1 MVKQSQN
8 ASSSTISTRDS
19 NDTVTLINNR
29 TGESYDFPIVDGTE
43 GPSLIDIKSL
53 YARSGMFTYD
63 PGFTSTGSCKSG
75 ITFIDGEKG
84 VLLHR
89 GYPIEQLVEHT
100 SYLDVCYLLLHG
112 QLPSKKEKEEFGSS
126 ITRHT
131 MIHEQL
137 VSFYRGFKRSAHPMA
152 IMVGVVGAL
161 SAFYHEDT
169 DIHDPMQRM
178 IAAHRLIA
186 KMPTIG
192 AYAYKYSIGQ
202 PFAYPKNEL
211 TYSEN
216 LLRMMF
222 SVPTEEYEINPV
234 SAKAIERILI
244 LHADHE
250 QNASTSTVRLAG
262 SSGANPFA
270 CVAAGIASLW
280 GPAHGGA
287 NEAVLSM
294 LADIESVDNVKKY
307 VAMAKDKSNS
317 FRLMGFGHR
326 VYKNFDPRAT
336 VMRQTCHEVL
346 KELKI
351 DDPMLPIA
359 LELERIALED
369 EYFIEKRLYPN
380 VDFYSGIILKAIGF
394 PTQMFTVLFSIART
408 VGWVAHWKEMFS
420 GDAETQR
427 IGRPRQCYS
436 GPRKRNYKAIEKR
449 ADKAPNWFRLWGK

>member
-1 MVKQSQN
+1 MATKTKSAA
-8 ASSSTISTRDS
+8 ASNKSNHDS
-19 NDTVTLINNR
+19 KDTVTVINNR
-29 TGESYDFPIVDGTE
+29 TGDSHEFPILDSTE
-43 GPSLIDIKSL
+43 GPSLVDISTL
-53 YARSGMFTYD
+53 YAQSGMFTYD
-63 PGFTSTGSCKSG
+63 PGFASTGSCKSG

-89 GYPIEQLVEHT
+89 GYPIEQLVRHT
-100 SYLDVCYLLLHG
+100 TYLDVCYLLLHG
-112 QLPSKKEKEEFGSS
+112 ELPSKKEKMEFVSS

-161 SAFYHEDT
+161 SAFYHEAT
-169 DIHDPMQRM
+169 DIHDPLQRM

-192 AYAYKYSIGQ
+192 AYAYKYSLGQ

-211 TYSEN
+211 SYSEN

-222 SVPTEEYEINPV
+222 SVPSEEYEINPIA
-234 SAKAIERILI
+234 AKAVDRILI

-270 CVAAGIASLW
+270 CIAAGIASLW

-287 NEAVLSM
+287 NEAVLNM
-294 LADIESVDNVKKY
+294 LSDIGDVKNVNKY
-307 VAMAKDKSNS
+307 VDMAKDKSNP

-336 VMRQTCHEVL
+336 VMRKTCHEVL

-351 DDPMLPIA
+351 DDPMLPVA

-380 VDFYSGIILKAIGF
+380 VDFYSGIILRAIGF
-394 PTQMFTVLFSIART
+394 PTQMFTVLFAIART
-408 VGWVAHWKEMFS
+408 VGWVAHWKEMFA
-420 GDAETQR
+420 AENGAQR
-427 IGRPRQCYS
+427 IGRPRQCYN
-436 GPRKRNYKAIEKR
+436 GPPKRDYKAMNKR
-449 ADKAPNWFRLWGK
+449 VDKAPNWFRLWGK